1 MEFSIIFFIFLNEG
15 FPYCERICQGRQIQK
30 VMEFSIKGLTPPIWQ
45 KLWKFFENISYSM
58 VWSKDPMYDP
68 GDIPGSR
75 VIGSNLSPV
84 SCVVKLL
91 GKIHPC
97 SVHNVFLPLFG
108 LRKAFKNVPSW
119 GGGGQRVF
127 VTKKR
132 KKMISG
138 PF

>member
-1 MEFSIIFFIFLNEG
+1 MKASLTVNEFAKEG
-15 FPYCERICQGRQIQK
+15 KFK
-30 VMEFSIKGLTPPIWQ
+30 KLWNFLTPPIWQ
-45 KLWKFFENISYSM
+45 KLWNIFENISYSM

-108 LRKAFKNVPSW
+108 LRKAFKKKKKSLT
-119 GGGGQRVF
+119 F
-127 VTKKR
+127 VK
-132 KKMISG
+132 S
-138 PF
+138 PP